1 MPLEIA
7 NPKSEITK
15 LIDSNPMT
23 ALQYTTALVCFLMN
37 TLDGMDVFVM
47 SYTAPAI
54 AKGWSIGP
62 ETLGAVFSAGLLGM
76 TLGTLFIAPLADKIG
91 RKNLM
96 LISAALMGSCIYLT
110 STATTV
116 NALLIYRF
124 ISGIGIGCMLAT
136 TAALIAEYTPNKSRD
151 FWVSAVIAGYPVG
164 AVVTGLVAA
173 KVIPSDGWQQ
183 MFKYAGIASTFAIP
197 VIFFFLTESLDFYIK
212 AQPANALKRINSIL
226 QKMKNPPMEYLPA
239 SLPPQATIPVKK
251 LLAGDY
257 KIPSIQL
264 WLGLFMAFA
273 TLYFLTSWIPKLATN
288 AGLPMKLAIYAG
300 TVFNVGAFF
309 GIITQGYFS
318 SKYGLKKTI
327 GVILIITAVLMASFG
342 LFIGSSLLLF
352 ILGLL
357 GFGIQGG
364 FVGMYAIA
372 ARMYPTEFRTTGVG
386 WAMGAG
392 RTGGIVGPA
401 LAGILIGAGLSMT
414 ANFLVFAVP
423 ALLAGL
429 ITMGLRSTKV
439 S

>member
-1 MPLEIA
+1 MQ
-7 NPKSEITK
+7 NPKS

-23 ALQYTTALVCFLMN
+23 GLQYTTALVCFLMN

-54 AKGWSIGP
+54 AKEWSLSP
-62 ETLGAVFSAGLLGM
+62 EILGTVFSAGLLGM
-76 TLGTLFIAPLADKIG
+76 TLGTLFIAPFADRIG

-116 NALLIYRF
+116 NPLLIYRF

-173 KVIPSDGWQQ
+173 KVIPVDGWQQ
-183 MFKYAGIASTFAIP
+183 LFKYAGIASALAIP
-197 VIFFFLTESLDFYIK
+197 VLLIFLTESLDFYLK
-212 AQPANALKRINSIL
+212 AQPANALTKVNHIL
-226 QKMKNPPMEYLPA
+226 QKMGHAAMDRLPEP
-239 SLPPQATIPVKK
+239 LPRQAAIPVQK
-251 LLAGDY
+251 LLSGPY

-264 WLGLFMAFA
+264 WVGLFMAFA

-318 SKYGLKKTI
+318 SRYGLKRTI
-327 GVILIITAVLMASFG
+327 GVILICTALLMSMFG
-342 LFIGSSLLLF
+342 LFVGSSLLLI

-392 RTGGIVGPA
+392 RIGGIVGPA
-401 LAGILIGAGLSMT
+401 VAGILIGAGLSMT

-429 ITMGLRSTKV
+429 ITMRLGSKEV